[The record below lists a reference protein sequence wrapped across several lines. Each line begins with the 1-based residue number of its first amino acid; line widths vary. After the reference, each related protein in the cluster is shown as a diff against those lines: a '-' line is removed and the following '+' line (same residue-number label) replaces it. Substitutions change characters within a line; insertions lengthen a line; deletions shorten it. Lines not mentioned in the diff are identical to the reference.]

1 MQGIGADSR
10 QEWRDGWKLVLAAS
24 FGFSFFSIM
33 AAASGIFIE
42 PLSKEF
48 GWSRTLV
55 SSGMSISAL
64 ISAILSPFYGLVID
78 RKGTRLFALPGL
90 ALTMLAMCGFAW
102 LTGSPWQWTALWL
115 IYGVISVSVKST
127 VWTTAVA
134 GVFDRGRGLALGITL
149 SGTAFAQMVTPPLA
163 NWLIATQGWRMAY
176 VWLGLGWGGL
186 ALLLCWLFLFDAHDR
201 GKARVEQGGKA
212 HDSTLLP
219 GLTLAQAL
227 RDTALWRIGISTF
240 IMMVLTIGL
249 MVHVFQI
256 LREAGVSREN
266 AAWLSSLS
274 GFFGIVGKLVT
285 GWLLDRFRPN
295 WVGGLTL
302 GATALAFAFLMDGI
316 RSPWI
321 IACAMIVNGYS
332 AGTKIQI
339 AGYLTTRYGGLKYF
353 GTIFGVMAAAIAA
366 GSGLGP
372 VFAGKIYDSA
382 GGYGPFLLIG
392 TIGSAFCGLLILS
405 LPKYPVWGSSSG
417 GATSGA

>member
-1 MQGIGADSR
+1 VQAKPLSAVR
-10 QEWRDGWKLVLAAS
+10 EWHDGWTLVLAAS

-55 SSGMSISAL
+55 SSGMSISAV
-64 ISAILSPFYGLVID
+64 ISALLSPFYGLIID
-78 RKGTRLFALPGL
+78 RKGTRMFALPGL
-90 ALTMLAMCGFAW
+90 AATMAAMCGFAW

-115 IYGVISVSVKST
+115 IYGVISVTVKST

-134 GVFDRGRGLALGITL
+134 GVFDKGRGLALGITL

-176 VWLGLGWGGL
+176 VWLALVWGGIGL
-186 ALLLCWLFLFDAHDR
+186 ILCYFFLYDAHDR
-201 GKARVEQGGKA
+201 GKARVEAGGKA
-212 HDSTLLP
+212 HDTSLLP
-219 GLTLAQAL
+219 GLTLAQAW
-227 RDTALWRIGISTF
+227 RNTALWRIGITTF
-240 IMMVLTIGL
+240 LMMLLTIGL

-285 GWLLDRFRPN
+285 GWLLDRYRPN

-302 GATALAFAFLMDGI
+302 GATALAFFFLMDGV
-316 RSPWI
+316 RSPVV
-321 IACAMIVNGYS
+321 IAIAMMVNGYS

-339 AGYLTTRYGGLKYF
+339 AGYLTTRYGGLKNF
-353 GTIFGVMAAAIAA
+353 GTIFGVIAALIAA

-372 VFAGKIYDSA
+372 VFAGRIYDMA

-392 TIGSAFCGLLILS
+392 SIGSVFAGLLILT
-405 LPKYPVWGSSSG
+405 LPKYPDWGS
-417 GATSGA
+417 AKA